1 MRARRPSLL
10 LLGMMPF
17 IGCNKAQSESE
28 PPRATPHGMTG
39 AEPQPQAPAPQP
51 APKDE
56 PEPDPITHPC
66 VVIGVKYDQI
76 LARGSDA
83 CSADADCGCYS
94 GGISP
99 KSGCGGV
106 LAQATVAELAP
117 LVSEFRDAKCRH
129 LVNCAPWACLPRCD
143 RGRCV
148 R

>member
-1 MRARRPSLL
+1 MRARGLRVL
-10 LLGMMPF
+10 LLGLVPF
-17 IGCNKAQSESE
+17 IGCNKSQSESE
-28 PPRATPHGMTG
+28 PPRN
-39 AEPQPQAPAPQP
+39 APAGTTSAAQP
-51 APKDE
+51 PASAAQAVPRPE

-83 CSADADCGCYS
+83 CTADADCGCYS

-106 LAQATVAELAP
+106 LAQTTVAELAP